1 MSDRCLCGATR
12 VLVADDDIMSLHIL
26 TSVLSNHGFEP
37 VVAKH
42 GAEAIEIALHSNRPP
57 RLAILDWVMPFANGL
72 QVCRKIRELDS
83 AHYTYVILLTCR
95 SCKVD
100 QLVAI
105 EAGVDDY
112 VTKPLNADELIAKLR
127 IGERVLAREDE
138 LSRINREWRAMVDAV
153 PFGMACLSADGSILR
168 ANRPFF
174 SLCGGEPKRILGRN
188 IGQSL
193 VCDGPG
199 YKGLLECIRFSM
211 PFNDVK
217 VDISCPDGSRR
228 LISLW
233 GRPVPSTND
242 IVYEVVTGIISERFS

>member
-1 MSDRCLCGATR
+1 MR
-12 VLVADDDIMSLHIL
+12 VLVADDDTMSLHIL

-42 GAEAIEIALHSNRPP
+42 GAEAIEIAQHSSKPP
-57 RLAILDWVMPFANGL
+57 RLAILDWMMPFADGL
-72 QVCRKIRELDS
+72 QVCRKIRELDR
-83 AHYTYVILLTCR
+83 AHYTYVILVTSR

-100 QLVAI
+100 HIVAI

-127 IGERVLAREDE
+127 IGQRVLAREDE

-153 PFGMACLSADGSILR
+153 PFGMACLSADGSIRR
-168 ANRPFF
+168 ANRTFF
-174 SLCGGEPKRILGRN
+174 TLCGGEPKQILDRK

-193 VCDGPG
+193 VCDVPRH
-199 YKGLLECIRFSM
+199 KGLLECIRVST
-211 PFNDVK
+211 PFNNVE
-217 VDISCPDGSRR
+217 VEISCPDGARR

-233 GRPVPSTND
+233 GRPMPCTND
-242 IVYEVVTGIISERFS
+242 IVYEIVTGIIG